1 MLRLPRKELEA
12 DWDALERL
20 GATVRLAR
28 IAHRWTQQELA
39 ELVELDQT
47 SVSLFELGRF
57 PGMRVMSLIRMVE
70 RLGLD
75 LDAIAPRDRFVADGV
90 LEAFRIARLEA
101 DGRFCPS
108 CRSELRTPIRTN
120 NDQR

>member
-1 MLRLPRKELEA
+1 M
-12 DWDALERL
+12 
-20 GATVRLAR
+20 
-28 IAHRWTQQELA
+28 AHRWTQRKLA
-39 ELVELDQT
+39 ERVELDQT

-57 PGMRVMSLIRMVE
+57 PGMRLMSFIRIAE

-101 DGRFCPS
+101 SGRICMF
-108 CRSELRTPIRTN
+108 CRSELRTPIRIG
-120 NDQR
+120 QERR